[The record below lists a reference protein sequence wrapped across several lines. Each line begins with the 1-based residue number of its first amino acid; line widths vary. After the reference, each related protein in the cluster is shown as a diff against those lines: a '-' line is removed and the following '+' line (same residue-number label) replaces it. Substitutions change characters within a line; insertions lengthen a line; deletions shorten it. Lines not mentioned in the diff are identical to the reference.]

1 MEKQEKQRKP
11 SNMAVRYAVS
21 VNRNDGNYLLSRI
34 IRTPQGDIYV
44 PYRLA
49 GVPKQWKPHLSIHG
63 DGKAHYKDWKEE
75 SLNRWL
81 PPPDQSFRGTVNI
94 TNLAVGPEEGRGL
107 TQRFNLGEFSDFFE
121 IDIQD
126 LKTGEVSTQ
135 IALDVVEPGKQ
146 PALVQGR
153 IIRQKT
159 FCDREPWIVATLIEL
174 GP

>member
-1 MEKQEKQRKP
+1 
-11 SNMAVRYAVS
+11 
-21 VNRNDGNYLLSRI
+21 
-34 IRTPQGDIYV
+34 
-44 PYRLA
+44 
-49 GVPKQWKPHLSIHG
+49 
-63 DGKAHYKDWKEE
+63 
-75 SLNRWL
+75 
-81 PPPDQSFRGTVNI
+81 VNI